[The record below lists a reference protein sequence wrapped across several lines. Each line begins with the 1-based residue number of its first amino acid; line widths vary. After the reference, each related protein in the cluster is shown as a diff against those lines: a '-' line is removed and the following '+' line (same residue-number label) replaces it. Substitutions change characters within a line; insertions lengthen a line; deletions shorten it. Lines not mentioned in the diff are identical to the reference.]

1 MTNCTKH
8 DNKDFAD
15 VNKVCRL
22 CLLPGAL
29 CRSHIVPEFVFKPMY
44 DHKHRFFVMSND
56 PETPTT
62 HKQRGLTE
70 RLLCKRC
77 ETHLSR
83 FENYVR
89 KLFYGGV
96 EFNGTIEGN
105 VYRMS
110 EIQYTELKLCF
121 LSILWRMSVS
131 SLPLFAEVH
140 LGPHEEP
147 LRKMILAGEP
157 GPASRYGF
165 ACLAPEID
173 GKVYSDLVLQPTLV
187 RNSGHHFYRLVIGG
201 LVFIFV
207 VSGHNIEPFIQRFF
221 VQEDGTWL
229 LVKMDISK
237 IDFLY
242 QWLTET
248 ARKGV

>member
-1 MTNCTKH
+1 MTTHTQDAYNNLPE
-8 DNKDFAD
+8 DNQA
-15 VNKVCRL
+15 CRL
-22 CLLPGAL
+22 CLQPGPL

-44 DHKHRFFVMSND
+44 DDKHRFFVMSND
-56 PETPTT
+56 PEIPTT
-62 HKQRGLTE
+62 HKQKGLTE

-77 ETHLSR
+77 ETHLSK

-89 KLFYGGV
+89 KLFYGGIT
-96 EFNGTIEGN
+96 FGGTTEGN

-110 EIQYTELKLCF
+110 EIRYTEVKLCF

-131 SLPLFAEVH
+131 SLPLFGEVR

-157 GPASRYGF
+157 GPTSRYGF

-173 GKVYSDLVLQPTLV
+173 GKVYSDLVLQPTSV

-201 LVFIFV
+201 LVLIFV
-207 VSGHNIEPFIQRFF
+207 VSSHNIDPLIQKFF

-229 LVKMDISK
+229 LVKTDISK

-248 ARKGV
+248 ARKN